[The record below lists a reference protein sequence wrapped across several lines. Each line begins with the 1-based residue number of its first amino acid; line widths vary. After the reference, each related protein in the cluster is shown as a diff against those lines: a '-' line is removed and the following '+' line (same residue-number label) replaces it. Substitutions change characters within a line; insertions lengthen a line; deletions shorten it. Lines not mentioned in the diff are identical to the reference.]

1 MFQPNPSTVLKRCNI
16 SALPC
21 FTYRLTEY
29 RRRLR
34 YRSYVLI
41 IGRHLWPYIKHQ
53 SIIGTMKT
61 HAIPTVPKTVQGIK
75 VRGQRSSGRAP
86 SLVLQQDHN
95 LYPTVTA
102 THSTAAANTSLRAH
116 PRTRDCAGKAE
127 RVWHQ
132 MLPYSFHVAVLDLI
146 PFQQTQGGGSYE
158 GYLSIHPYLH
168 WFQEFFSFSLCR
180 GCDRSFESPLPKS
193 CVCSVVYGGMQMWK
207 CKSIDVWP
215 LLTERPSAH
224 ICLAIVRLIIN

>member
-1 MFQPNPSTVLKRCNI
+1 MFQTNPSTVLKRCNI

-75 VRGQRSSGRAP
+75 VRGHRSSGRAP
-86 SLVLQQDHN
+86 FLVLQQDHN

-116 PRTRDCAGKAE
+116 PSTRDCAGKAE

-158 GYLSIHPYLH
+158 GYLSIHQYLH
-168 WFQEFFSFSLCR
+168 WFQGFFFI
-180 GCDRSFESPLPKS
+180 FPL
-193 CVCSVVYGGMQMWK
+193 
-207 CKSIDVWP
+207 
-215 LLTERPSAH
+215 
-224 ICLAIVRLIIN
+224 

>member
-1 MFQPNPSTVLKRCNI
+1 MLTSKQKNQFWFILLKIKSLKMFQPNPSTVLKRCNI

-21 FTYRLTEY
+21 FAYRLTEY

-86 SLVLQQDHN
+86 FLVLQQDHN

-116 PRTRDCAGKAE
+116 PSTRDCAGKAC
-127 RVWHQ
+127 HYT
-132 MLPYSFHVAVLDLI
+132 PI
-146 PFQQTQGGGSYE
+146 
-158 GYLSIHPYLH
+158 
-168 WFQEFFSFSLCR
+168 
-180 GCDRSFESPLPKS
+180 
-193 CVCSVVYGGMQMWK
+193 
-207 CKSIDVWP
+207 
-215 LLTERPSAH
+215 
-224 ICLAIVRLIIN
+224 RLWRH